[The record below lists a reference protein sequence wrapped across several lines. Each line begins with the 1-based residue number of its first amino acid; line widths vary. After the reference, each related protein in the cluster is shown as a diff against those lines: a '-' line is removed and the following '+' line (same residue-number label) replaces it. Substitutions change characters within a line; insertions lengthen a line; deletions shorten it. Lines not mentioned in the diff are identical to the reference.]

1 MTTHLPKDARE
12 QLVEQIAAAIAAVI
26 LDRRPR
32 SMDTLA
38 ADRPAPASEQRTA
51 RDADAPEV
59 EEAVLLAAGG
69 SMGEP

>member
-12 QLVEQIAAAIAAVI
+12 QFVEQIAAAIAAAI

-38 ADRPAPASEQRTA
+38 ADRPALGSEERAA
-51 RDADAPEV
+51 RDAGAPAMEQ
-59 EEAVLLAAGG
+59 AVLLGAGE
-69 SMGEP
+69 SVGEP